1 MAAAG
6 CRQTSEL
13 TEPNRLCGAICTPF
27 VSAVAAVFFA
37 PDTLPRTDIHRFSV
51 RHGIAGEKC
60 VVFRDCVN
68 ALAGSNGNINTSGI
82 SENNVYGTYRPNDR
96 RATETE
102 SPTRYVYDNG
112 IRGAEGID
120 RPGFFIGDFIGKTLS

>member
-1 MAAAG
+1 MRRNLYAF
-6 CRQTSEL
+6 CLSRC
-13 TEPNRLCGAICTPF
+13 CGLFRTGHSPPHRHTQIQR
-27 VSAVAAVFFA
+27 A
-37 PDTLPRTDIHRFSV
+37 PC
-51 RHGIAGEKC
+51 IAGEKC

-82 SENNVYGTYRPNDR
+82 AENNVSGTYRPNDC